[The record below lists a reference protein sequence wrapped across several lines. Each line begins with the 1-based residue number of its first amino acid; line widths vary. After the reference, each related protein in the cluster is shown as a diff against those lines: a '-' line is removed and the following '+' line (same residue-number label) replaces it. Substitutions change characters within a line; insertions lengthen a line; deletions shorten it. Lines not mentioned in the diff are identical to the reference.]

1 MKNYLIDRL
10 QAHDESRMREGYF
23 CNRTLLSSLQ
33 LLAAL
38 LLCCF
43 YQQSWAKDG
52 NFGGGDGSSTN
63 PYLIEDARDLTAF
76 RDSVNAGKT
85 SICGKLTADI
95 DLSTVCGESIGSWE
109 PIGVIRNGSGANLTS
124 LSEFTGTF
132 NGNGKSISGLYVNYQ
147 KIQNRTTDYQGLF
160 GYNGGEIQNLHVNG
174 YYLPSGCAGGIAAWN
189 LGKIINCSFSG
200 SFNHKGDYIGGITG
214 HSAGEI
220 INCWSDA
227 KIYAQPNDNG
237 GICGYSEGSISNCL
251 FGGKLINRYYV
262 TKDANPTEIP
272 YYNNNSIVS
281 DGSKGTISNCYYLN
295 GTDSKATQ
303 VTADQLK
310 SGYVAQALQNGNNTY
325 VWGQTIGTDTMPRL
339 TSVDSAQVYFVKYL
353 QGSTAFDSLYVN
365 RYNTLNLPTAERL
378 AGSNYSK
385 YLVYT
390 PAYKAVIDNSETEV
404 TKDTKVTA
412 DMQVA
417 CSYTVSPGL
426 NGKGTTDYPYLI
438 STAENLAAFRDYVN
452 LGNTAICGKLTQDID
467 LSTVCGDGIGSWEP
481 IGNNKYKYKGTFDGN
496 KHSVVGLYIKRTDV
510 HNQGLFGY
518 FMGDVENLHVS
529 GNIWVED
536 TSPDIGNNAYCVG
549 GIAGFVESGK
559 ISNSSYSGKVYSNG
573 DQIGGI
579 TSQVFD
585 NAEVSNCWSDA
596 EVGGGT
602 TCGGIVGILGGKD
615 CSITNCLFTGT
626 TSGKSYVNAV
636 TNYSDG
642 TISNCYYLNGSD
654 ENATTKITADQ
665 LKSGYVAYALQN
677 GAETNIWGQTI
688 GTDTMPCLTSDE
700 EAQLY
705 RVIYTHDDIAFD
717 TTFVNRNKPLNTL
730 PLAKDFLGS
739 SYNPGLSYTVSCSE
753 LTSDGTTGNAVT
765 TETPITS
772 DLTLACTATISGLT
786 LPGSGTI
793 ETPYEIASTTDLLAF
808 CDYVNLGNTTI
819 KAKFTADIDYG
830 SVKSVWP
837 MINNFAGT
845 LDGNGHTLSNF
856 NQGAGTW
863 NPLFSSIVTGG
874 VVKNLTLD
882 KARELIQGN
891 EGSALVARSNAGT
904 VSGIL
909 VKNSLV
915 QCGNY
920 NNLAGIVSKNSGTII
935 DCAVIGTTIQHIWSG
950 ANTKT
955 LAGICGYNNP
965 TGVISNCF
973 TANNI
978 YSQYNPSYSAEEG
991 SSSIVVRSSG
1001 TVINCFADVFLPKD
1015 SLAPRA
1021 TLVTAAQLQSGAIA
1035 HALQTGRAAA
1045 VWGQKLTTDVLP
1057 QLTSLDSAQ
1066 VYSVKYLKGSTAFDS
1081 LYVNRYDTLALPT
1094 TGQIVGSSYNKLITY
1109 NTTFINSD
1117 STTVNP
1123 STPVTADMQ
1132 ITCAAT
1138 ANGLKMNGTGTTEE
1152 PYLISTAEELAAFRD
1167 YVNLGYTAICAKLMN
1182 DIDLSTVC
1190 GESIGSWEP
1199 IGVIRKGEAAR
1210 NLTDYSKFTGTFN
1223 GNGKSISGLYI
1234 YASVNKMSQPYQG
1247 LFGYNGGEILNL
1259 HVEGY
1264 IYSGEFSGGVAAY
1277 NAGKIDKCSF
1287 SGNFGKAV
1295 EGIGGIAGYSYGK
1308 ISNCWSDAKI
1318 KAGQASQYYC
1328 GGICGTGDWKSGSI
1342 VNCLFYGNLFHLTL
1356 DKETHKEVAEPYYNN
1371 NSIAGYFL
1379 GTISNCYYLNGT
1391 DSKATQVTAE
1401 QLKSGYVAHALQN
1414 GDSTNVWGQILGTD
1428 TVPCLTVADSAQVYL
1443 VQFLK
1448 NNVAFDTLF
1457 VNRYNKFNLP
1467 TIQELAGD
1475 GYDAEYIYN
1484 VSYNTMDGDNE
1495 EVAVTADT
1503 QVLADMKVNCVLN
1516 VGINLNGDGTTEN
1529 PCLLSTAEDLVKFRN
1544 FVNNVRGDVSAKLT
1558 KDIDLVSVYGE
1569 GTGSWKAIEN
1579 YNGTF
1584 DGTHHTINIGKHEYQ
1599 DYPGLFGVIKS
1610 NSKITNLHV
1619 EGIITDSISSNDYY
1633 GLGGIANM
1641 MVGGLVS
1648 NCSFSGKLNCAGLGG
1663 GIVGN
1668 VTKGGKITDCWSDA
1682 DVYAEEVSGGIA
1694 GAFDYLSESNK
1705 DNIISNCIFLGTDTS
1720 DWMYDPVIYSF
1731 NDDDRSDGTVNNCY
1745 YINSDFSASG
1755 ELVTLA
1761 QLKSGYVLGK
1771 LGSAWA
1777 QTLGEDTIPTPCK
1790 ESKKGSAN
1798 YIYHGADGWTCDD
1811 FRITDGTALPVGL
1824 EFLAK
1829 KLTNSRT
1836 FSEGYYTVCLPY
1848 DLPVPVNTTYSD
1860 FSNVDD
1866 AHTTVNFTT
1875 GSGNMLSAY
1884 QPYMIKVTDR
1894 SVNLGGENISVKA
1907 QPESTSSTVF
1917 VGTVTGLTNEEAANA
1932 GAYILQ
1938 SDNYWH
1944 PVKTENTNA
1953 TIPAYRAYLVLPS
1966 ASAAKSYRF
1975 VVDGVSTGISSV
1987 NAGSSISSG
1996 AVYDLQGRK
2005 IADNYEDVK
2014 NSLATGI
2021 YVVNG
2026 KKIVKK

>member
-10 QAHDESRMREGYF
+10 QAHGESRMREGYF

-52 NFGGGDGSSTN
+52 NFGGGDGSSSN
-63 PYLIEDARDLTAF
+63 PYLIEDAADLGAF
-76 RDSVNAGKT
+76 RDKVNAGNT

-227 KIYAQPNDNG
+227 KIYAQPNDIG

-412 DMQVA
+412 DMQVT

-510 HNQGLFGY
+510 HHQGLFGY

-536 TSPDIGNNAYCVG
+536 TSSNIGNNAYCVG

-978 YSQYNPSYSAEEG
+978 YSQYNPSYSADEG

-1035 HALQTGRAAA
+1035 HTLQTGRAAA

-1182 DIDLSTVC
+1182 DIDL
-1190 GESIGSWEP
+1190 
-1199 IGVIRKGEAAR
+1199 
-1210 NLTDYSKFTGTFN
+1210 
-1223 GNGKSISGLYI
+1223 
-1234 YASVNKMSQPYQG
+1234 
-1247 LFGYNGGEILNL
+1247 
-1259 HVEGY
+1259 
-1264 IYSGEFSGGVAAY
+1264 
-1277 NAGKIDKCSF
+1277 
-1287 SGNFGKAV
+1287 
-1295 EGIGGIAGYSYGK
+1295 
-1308 ISNCWSDAKI
+1308 
-1318 KAGQASQYYC
+1318 
-1328 GGICGTGDWKSGSI
+1328 
-1342 VNCLFYGNLFHLTL
+1342 
-1356 DKETHKEVAEPYYNN
+1356 
-1371 NSIAGYFL
+1371 
-1379 GTISNCYYLNGT
+1379 
-1391 DSKATQVTAE
+1391 
-1401 QLKSGYVAHALQN
+1401 
-1414 GDSTNVWGQILGTD
+1414 
-1428 TVPCLTVADSAQVYL
+1428 
-1443 VQFLK
+1443 
-1448 NNVAFDTLF
+1448 
-1457 VNRYNKFNLP
+1457 
-1467 TIQELAGD
+1467 
-1475 GYDAEYIYN
+1475 
-1484 VSYNTMDGDNE
+1484 
-1495 EVAVTADT
+1495 
-1503 QVLADMKVNCVLN
+1503 
-1516 VGINLNGDGTTEN
+1516 
-1529 PCLLSTAEDLVKFRN
+1529 
-1544 FVNNVRGDVSAKLT
+1544 
-1558 KDIDLVSVYGE
+1558 VSVYGE

-1584 DGTHHTINIGKHEYQ
+1584 DGAHHTINIGKHEYQ
-1599 DYPGLFGVIKS
+1599 EYPGLFGVINS

-1619 EGIITDSISSNDYY
+1619 EGIITDSISSNDYN

-1682 DVYAEEVSGGIA
+1682 DVFAEEVSGGIA
-1694 GAFDYLSESNK
+1694 GAFDYLSASNK
-1705 DNIISNCIFLGTDTS
+1705 DNIISNCLFLGTDKS
-1720 DWMYDPVIYSF
+1720 DWMYDPIIYSF

-1755 ELVTLA
+1755 ELVTVA

-1771 LGSAWA
+1771 LGSAWG

-1798 YIYHGADGWTCDD
+1798 YIYHGADGWVCDN

>member
-10 QAHDESRMREGYF
+10 QAHGKSRMREGYF

-52 NFGGGDGSSTN
+52 NFGGGDGSSSN
-63 PYLIEDARDLTAF
+63 PYLIEDAADLGAF
-76 RDSVNAGKT
+76 RDKVNAGNT

-412 DMQVA
+412 DMQVT

-426 NGKGTTDYPYLI
+426 NDKGTTDYPYLI

-467 LSTVCGDGIGSWEP
+467 LSTVCGENIGSWEP
-481 IGNNKYKYKGTFDGN
+481 IGNDEYKGSFDGN
-496 KHSVVGLYIKRTDV
+496 KHSIVGLYIKRTDV

-518 FMGDVENLHVS
+518 LMGTIENLHVK
-529 GNIWVED
+529 GNISVEGD
-536 TSPDIGNNAYCVG
+536 NVG
-549 GIAGFVESGK
+549 GIAGFVRSGK

-573 DQIGGI
+573 DQIGSI

-585 NAEVSNCWSDA
+585 NSEVSNCWSDA
-596 EVGGGT
+596 EISGGT
-602 TCGGIVGILGGKD
+602 TCGGIVGMLGGKG

-654 ENATTKITADQ
+654 ENATIKITADQ

-978 YSQYNPSYSAEEG
+978 YSQYNPSYSADEG

-1035 HALQTGRAAA
+1035 RALQAGRTDA
-1045 VWGQKLTTDVLP
+1045 VWGQTLNTDDTPMLTGN
-1057 QLTSLDSAQ
+1057 DSAQ
-1066 VYSVKYLKGSTAFDS
+1066 VYLVKYLKGSTAFDS
-1081 LYVNRYDTLALPT
+1081 IYVNRYDTLNLPT
-1094 TGQIVGSSYNKLITY
+1094 AEKLAGGSYSKYLVYTPAYK
-1109 NTTFINSD
+1109 TTINETEMEVTKD
-1117 STTVNP
+1117 TQ
-1123 STPVTADMQ
+1123 VTADMQ
-1132 ITCAAT
+1132 VACSYTAT
-1138 ANGLKMNGTGTTEE
+1138 LDLEGSGTTDE
-1152 PYLISTAEELAAFRD
+1152 PYLIGTAENLAAFRD
-1167 YVNLGYTAICAKLMN
+1167 YVNLGNTDISGELTD

-1190 GESIGSWEP
+1190 GKSIGSWEP
-1199 IGVIRKGEAAR
+1199 IGVIRKGEEWE
-1210 NLTDYSKFTGTFN
+1210 LTDYSKFTGTFN

-1234 YASVNKMSQPYQG
+1234 YAWVNKMSQPYQG

-1287 SGNFGKAV
+1287 SGNFDND
-1295 EGIGGIAGYSYGK
+1295 ERSIGGIAGYSIGE

-1318 KAGQASQYYC
+1318 KASQASQYYC
-1328 GGICGTGDWKSGSI
+1328 GGICGTGDWESGSI

-1371 NSIAGYFL
+1371 NCIAGDFD

-1414 GDSTNVWGQILGTD
+1414 GGSTNVWGQILGTD
-1428 TVPCLTVADSAQVYL
+1428 TVPCLTAADSAQVYL

-1484 VSYNTMDGDNE
+1484 VSYNTTDGDNE
-1495 EVAVTADT
+1495 EVAVTANT

-1516 VGINLNGDGTTEN
+1516 VGINLNGDGTTES
-1529 PCLLSTAEDLVKFRN
+1529 PCLLSTAEDFVKFRN

-1584 DGTHHTINIGKHEYQ
+1584 DGAHHTINIGKHEYQ
-1599 DYPGLFGVIKS
+1599 EYPGLFGVINS

-1619 EGIITDSISSNDYY
+1619 EGIITDSISSNDYN

-1694 GAFDYLSESNK
+1694 GSFDYLSESNK
-1705 DNIISNCIFLGTDTS
+1705 DNIISNCLFLGTDKS
-1720 DWMYDPVIYSF
+1720 DWMYDPIIYSF

-1755 ELVTLA
+1755 ELVTVA

-1771 LGSAWA
+1771 LGSAWG

-1798 YIYHGADGWTCDD
+1798 YIYHGADGWACDD

>member
-10 QAHDESRMREGYF
+10 QAHGESRMREGYF

-52 NFGGGDGSSTN
+52 NFGGGDGSSSN
-63 PYLIEDARDLTAF
+63 PYLIEDAADLGAF
-76 RDSVNAGKT
+76 RDKVNAGNT

-412 DMQVA
+412 DMQVT

-978 YSQYNPSYSAEEG
+978 YSQYNPSYSADEG

-1199 IGVIRKGEAAR
+1199 IASGYKLEYR
-1210 NLTDYSKFTGTFN
+1210 GTFN
-1223 GNGKSISGLYI
+1223 GNRHAIKSLYFKKDN
-1234 YASVNKMSQPYQG
+1234 YGTEGPLG
-1247 LFGYNGGEILNL
+1247 LFGNLYKPGIVENL
-1259 HVEGY
+1259 HVNGAITVNITSEAVHVGG
-1264 IYSGEFSGGVAAY
+1264 IVGENSGIVSY
-1277 NAGKIDKCSF
+1277 CSF
-1287 SGNFGKAV
+1287 SGKISDFGKT
-1295 EGIGGIAGYSYGK
+1295 GQQYGGIAGLVYKGGQ
-1308 ISNCWSDAKI
+1308 IINCWSDAEI
-1318 KAGQASQYYC
+1318 SGHSGV
-1328 GGICGTGDWKSGSI
+1328 GGIAGFVINYTNSDTEITDTSKI
-1342 VNCLFYGNLFHLTL
+1342 TNCLFTGKVTGSSGVNAIAKSYGAVT
-1356 DKETHKEVAEPYYNN
+1356 
-1371 NSIAGYFL
+1371 
-1379 GTISNCYYLNGT
+1379 NCYYLNGS
-1391 DSKATQVTAE
+1391 DENATT
-1401 QLKSGYVAHALQN
+1401 
-1414 GDSTNVWGQILGTD
+1414 
-1428 TVPCLTVADSAQVYL
+1428 
-1443 VQFLK
+1443 
-1448 NNVAFDTLF
+1448 
-1457 VNRYNKFNLP
+1457 
-1467 TIQELAGD
+1467 
-1475 GYDAEYIYN
+1475 
-1484 VSYNTMDGDNE
+1484 
-1495 EVAVTADT
+1495 
-1503 QVLADMKVNCVLN
+1503 KV
-1516 VGINLNGDGTTEN
+1516 
-1529 PCLLSTAEDLVKFRN
+1529 
-1544 FVNNVRGDVSAKLT
+1544 
-1558 KDIDLVSVYGE
+1558 
-1569 GTGSWKAIEN
+1569 
-1579 YNGTF
+1579 
-1584 DGTHHTINIGKHEYQ
+1584 
-1599 DYPGLFGVIKS
+1599 
-1610 NSKITNLHV
+1610 
-1619 EGIITDSISSNDYY
+1619 
-1633 GLGGIANM
+1633 
-1641 MVGGLVS
+1641 
-1648 NCSFSGKLNCAGLGG
+1648 
-1663 GIVGN
+1663 
-1668 VTKGGKITDCWSDA
+1668 
-1682 DVYAEEVSGGIA
+1682 
-1694 GAFDYLSESNK
+1694 
-1705 DNIISNCIFLGTDTS
+1705 TS
-1720 DWMYDPVIYSF
+1720 D
-1731 NDDDRSDGTVNNCY
+1731 
-1745 YINSDFSASG
+1745 
-1755 ELVTLA
+1755 
-1761 QLKSGYVLGK
+1761 QLRCGYVLSK

-1777 QTLGEDTIPTPCK
+1777 QTLGEDTLPSLYD
-1790 ESKKGSAN
+1790 ESKVGSAN
-1798 YIYHGADGWTCDD
+1798 YIYSGCDGWTCDN
-1811 FRITDGTALPVGL
+1811 FQFTDGTALPIGL
-1824 EFLAK
+1824 NFLAK

-1907 QPESTSSTVF
+1907 QPASTSSTVF

-2005 IADNYEDVK
+2005 IADNYEDFK

>member
-10 QAHDESRMREGYF
+10 QAHGESRMREGYF

-52 NFGGGDGSSTN
+52 NFGGGDGSSSN
-63 PYLIEDARDLTAF
+63 PYLIEDAADLGAF
-76 RDSVNAGKT
+76 RDKVNAGNT

-412 DMQVA
+412 DMQVT

-467 LSTVCGDGIGSWEP
+467 LSTVCGESIGSWEP
-481 IGNNKYKYKGTFDGN
+481 IASGYKLEYRGTFNGN
-496 KHSVVGLYIKRTDV
+496 RHAIKSLYFKKDNYGTEGPL
-510 HNQGLFGY
+510 GLFGNLY
-518 FMGDVENLHVS
+518 KPGIVENLHVNGAITVNITSEAVHVGGIVGVNS
-529 GNIWVED
+529 GIV
-536 TSPDIGNNAYCVG
+536 SYCSFSGKISDFGKTGQQYGGIAGLVYKGGQIINCWSDAEISGHSGVG
-549 GIAGFVESGK
+549 GIAGFV
-559 ISNSSYSGKVYSNG
+559 SNYTNS
-573 DQIGGI
+573 DTEI
-579 TSQVFD
+579 TDTS
-585 NAEVSNCWSDA
+585 
-596 EVGGGT
+596 
-602 TCGGIVGILGGKD
+602 K
-615 CSITNCLFTGT
+615 ITNCLFTGKVT
-626 TSGKSYVNAV
+626 GSSGVNAIAKSYGAV
-636 TNYSDG
+636 T
-642 TISNCYYLNGSD
+642 NCYYLNGSD

-882 KARELIQGN
+882 KARKLIQGN

-978 YSQYNPSYSAEEG
+978 YSQYNPSYSADEG

-1182 DIDLSTVC
+1182 DIDL
-1190 GESIGSWEP
+1190 
-1199 IGVIRKGEAAR
+1199 
-1210 NLTDYSKFTGTFN
+1210 
-1223 GNGKSISGLYI
+1223 
-1234 YASVNKMSQPYQG
+1234 
-1247 LFGYNGGEILNL
+1247 
-1259 HVEGY
+1259 
-1264 IYSGEFSGGVAAY
+1264 
-1277 NAGKIDKCSF
+1277 
-1287 SGNFGKAV
+1287 
-1295 EGIGGIAGYSYGK
+1295 
-1308 ISNCWSDAKI
+1308 
-1318 KAGQASQYYC
+1318 
-1328 GGICGTGDWKSGSI
+1328 
-1342 VNCLFYGNLFHLTL
+1342 
-1356 DKETHKEVAEPYYNN
+1356 
-1371 NSIAGYFL
+1371 
-1379 GTISNCYYLNGT
+1379 
-1391 DSKATQVTAE
+1391 
-1401 QLKSGYVAHALQN
+1401 
-1414 GDSTNVWGQILGTD
+1414 
-1428 TVPCLTVADSAQVYL
+1428 
-1443 VQFLK
+1443 
-1448 NNVAFDTLF
+1448 
-1457 VNRYNKFNLP
+1457 
-1467 TIQELAGD
+1467 
-1475 GYDAEYIYN
+1475 
-1484 VSYNTMDGDNE
+1484 
-1495 EVAVTADT
+1495 
-1503 QVLADMKVNCVLN
+1503 
-1516 VGINLNGDGTTEN
+1516 
-1529 PCLLSTAEDLVKFRN
+1529 
-1544 FVNNVRGDVSAKLT
+1544 
-1558 KDIDLVSVYGE
+1558 VSVYGE

-1584 DGTHHTINIGKHEYQ
+1584 DGAHHTINIGKHEYQ
-1599 DYPGLFGVIKS
+1599 EYPGLFGVINS

-1619 EGIITDSISSNDYY
+1619 EGIITDSISSNDYN

-1682 DVYAEEVSGGIA
+1682 DVFAEEVSGGIA
-1694 GAFDYLSESNK
+1694 GAFDYLSASNK
-1705 DNIISNCIFLGTDTS
+1705 DNIISNCLFLGTDKS
-1720 DWMYDPVIYSF
+1720 DWMYDPIIYSF
-1731 NDDDRSDGTVNNCY
+1731 NDDDRSDGTVDNCY

-1755 ELVTLA
+1755 ELVTVA

-1771 LGSAWA
+1771 LGSAWG

-1798 YIYHGADGWTCDD
+1798 YIYHGADGWACDD

-1907 QPESTSSTVF
+1907 QPASTSSTVF